1 MTPTIQII
9 FASMSGRNQAIAM
22 HLQSDLAAYA
32 QTVVT
37 EVSQVDAYDLPK
49 NDAIILVSY
58 TYHDGELPDEMQDFY
73 EDLQAVDLNRTKF
86 AVCGS
91 SSKQHRHFGR
101 AVDYLTMQLNS
112 SNGEQVADSV
122 KIDQDPDDADLK
134 RVDQLAKHVLNS
146 LDSGK

>member
-1 MTPTIQII
+1 MTPMIQII

-37 EVSQVDAYDLPK
+37 EVSQADAYDLP
-49 NDAIILVSY
+49 NADAVILVSY
-58 TYHDGELPDEMQDFY
+58 TYHDGDLPDEVQDFY
-73 EDLQAVDLNRTKF
+73 EDLKDVDLDRTKF

-101 AVDYLTMQLNS
+101 AVDYLTIQLNS

-122 KIDQDPDDADLK
+122 KIDQDPDDADWQ
-134 RVDQLAKHVLNS
+134 RVDQLAQRVLK
-146 LDSGK
+146 GFE

>member
-1 MTPTIQII
+1 MTPTIQLI

-37 EVSQVDAYDLPK
+37 EISQADAYDLP
-49 NDAIILVSY
+49 NADAVILVTY
-58 TYHDGELPDEMQDFY
+58 TYHDGELPDEAQDFY
-73 EDLQAVDLNRTKF
+73 ADLQDVDLNRTKF

-91 SSKQHRHFGR
+91 SSKQHVHFGR

-122 KIDQDPDDADLK
+122 KIDQEPDDSDLA
-134 RVDQLAKHVLNS
+134 RIDQLAKQVLKS
-146 LDSGK
+146 FESEK

>member
-9 FASMSGRNQAIAM
+9 FASMSGRNQALAM

-37 EVSQVDAYDLPK
+37 EISQVDAYDLAQ

-58 TYHDGELPDEMQDFY
+58 TYHDGELPDEAQDFY
-73 EDLQAVDLNRTKF
+73 ADLPDVDLQRTKF

-101 AVDYLTMQLNS
+101 AVDYLTIQLNS

-122 KIDQDPDDADLK
+122 KIDQDPDDDDLA
-134 RVDQLAKHVLNS
+134 RIDRLAQQVLKS
-146 LDSGK
+146 FD

>member
-1 MTPTIQII
+1 MTPMIQII

-37 EVSQVDAYDLPK
+37 EVSQADAYDLP
-49 NDAIILVSY
+49 NADAVILVSY
-58 TYHDGELPDEMQDFY
+58 TYHDGDLPDEVQDFY
-73 EDLQAVDLNRTKF
+73 EDLKDVDLDRTKF

-101 AVDYLTMQLNS
+101 AVDYLTIQLNS

-122 KIDQDPDDADLK
+122 KIDQDPDDADWQ
-134 RVDQLAKHVLNS
+134 RVDQLAQRVLKS
-146 LDSGK
+146 FE